1 MIIKKKTMNIYIAC
15 ELERFEK
22 KILKDNLKK
31 HNLYFSNL
39 KFKKIADNNFLKCEI
54 VFGNIPSNWIKQSSK
69 IKWIQLESTGF
80 GEYSSVKKNF
90 LNKNVIITNL
100 KSFFASQVAQTT
112 LAGIFSFY
120 RGLDTFTLLKNKKKW
135 IGDPLRAKLEILN
148 NKSVLFFGKGSIN
161 REISKYLKVFNCQY
175 SFVNSKSKKNFFIK
189 KLKKAEIVIC
199 ALPGVAKTE
208 MLFNKRMIG
217 YLSKKTILANVGRGN
232 LIDEKYL
239 IKKLKSNLLKGA
251 ILDVTA
257 EEPLKKN
264 NPLWSCPNLILTQ
277 HTGGGYKDEMVDKVN
292 FFLDNFQKYLKRNK
306 VLNRINP
313 SKGY

>member
-1 MIIKKKTMNIYIAC
+1 MNIYIAC
-15 ELERFEK
+15 ELEKFER

-161 REISKYLKVFNCQY
+161 KEISKYLKVFNCQY

-189 KLKKAEIVIC
+189 KLKRAELVIC
-199 ALPGVAKTE
+199 ALPGVAKTK

-292 FFLDNFQKYLKRNK
+292 FFLVNFQKYLKRNK

>member
-1 MIIKKKTMNIYIAC
+1 MNIYIAC
-15 ELERFEK
+15 ELEKFER

-39 KFKKIADNNFLKCEI
+39 KFKKIADDNFLKCEI
-54 VFGNIPSNWIKQSSK
+54 VFGNIPSKWIKQSSK

-120 RGLDTFTLLKNKKKW
+120 RGLDAFTLLKNKKKW

-161 REISKYLKVFNCQY
+161 KEISKYLKVFNCQY

-208 MLFNKRMIG
+208 MLFNKRMIS

-292 FFLDNFQKYLKRNK
+292 FFLNNFQKYFKRNK
-306 VLNRINP
+306 VLNKINP